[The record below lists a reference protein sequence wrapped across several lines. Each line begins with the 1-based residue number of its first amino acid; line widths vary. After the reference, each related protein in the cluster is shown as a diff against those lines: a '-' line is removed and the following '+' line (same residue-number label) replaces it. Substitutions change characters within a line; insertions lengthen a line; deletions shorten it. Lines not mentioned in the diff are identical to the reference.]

1 LIDQLYA
8 ALVDVWTTVALPL
21 RLARLHQPNE
31 ILLGGMLRANHSRSP
46 RVLRR
51 IIARSV
57 VTERARTHQA
67 SNPFALHIA
76 VALVFS
82 SMLTIRQL
90 RYFDALARC
99 QHFGRA
105 AEECA
110 VSQPALSMQIRELEQ
125 FLGTE
130 LFERRSGAVILTEAG
145 VEIAQRAAAILSATR
160 DLIDLAQHRNNLLSG
175 SLCLG
180 VIPTLAPYLLPYIL
194 PRLQREHPA
203 LRLDLVETQTKVLLG
218 ELTRGALD
226 VLLMALP
233 VDNPDLV
240 SLHVLTDRFLLAVP
254 ADDPLPENARVT
266 PSDVEKRKLILLEEG
281 HCLRDQAL
289 DYCTQARSRVNAS
302 LGATSLATIMQMVA
316 CGYGVTLVP
325 EVAIDVELR
334 DDRVKLLRFAEPQ
347 PSRSVGLV
355 WRRTSPRELDF
366 KSLGQII
373 ASSLNG
379 PPRQDMRI
387 RE

>member
-1 LIDQLYA
+1 M
-8 ALVDVWTTVALPL
+8 
-21 RLARLHQPNE
+21 
-31 ILLGGMLRANHSRSP
+31 LGANPSRSP
-46 RVLRR
+46 RAATHHCPLGRD
-51 IIARSV
+51 
-57 VTERARTHQA
+57 RARGTHQA
-67 SNPFALHIA
+67 CNPFALEIA
-76 VALVFS
+76 TVLVFS
-82 SMLTIRQL
+82 PMLTIRQL

-110 VSQPALSMQIRELEQ
+110 VSQPALSMQIRELEE

-130 LFERRSGAVILTEAG
+130 LFERRPGALILTEAG
-145 VEIAQRAAAILSATR
+145 VEIAQRAGAILSATR
-160 DLIDLAQHRNNLLSG
+160 DLIDLAQHRNKLLSG
-175 SLCLG
+175 SLRLG
-180 VIPTLAPYLLPYIL
+180 VIPTLAPYLLPYVL

-233 VDNPDLV
+233 VDNPELV

-266 PSDVEKRKLILLEEG
+266 PSDVEERKLILLEEG

-347 PSRSVGLV
+347 PSRIVGLV

-366 KSLGQII
+366 KSLGQMI

-379 PPRQDMRI
+379 PR
-387 RE
+387 